1 LKLLVK
7 EGPKFGYFPEPE
19 KSYLVVHPSQVE
31 KAKQMFMDF
40 QVNVVTGHRLLGGFI
55 GSVDEMQK
63 WIYKKVT
70 DWATSIDC
78 LSKAAVYEPYL
89 VNVSLTRSLQNE
101 WNYVQRVISDVD
113 NPFALLKSSLEE

>member
-1 LKLLVK
+1 
-7 EGPKFGYFPEPE
+7 
-19 KSYLVVHPSQVE
+19 
-31 KAKQMFMDF
+31 MDF

-55 GSVDEMQK
+55 GSFDEMQK

-78 LSKAAVYEPYL
+78 LSKAAVYEPHL

-113 NPFALLKSSLEE
+113 NPFALLKLSRDLLKSHFSQLCLEQMLTQLKLHL